1 MIDIAELSFP
11 YPAKPYPKLI
21 INAAITGM
29 VPTKGMTPHIPITV
43 AEIVADAVAC
53 CDAGASM
60 LHLHARGDD
69 GLPTHR
75 KEVYASIIQEIR
87 QQRPD
92 VIICAS
98 TSGRIVNTFEARS
111 QVLSLQGDAKPDMAS
126 LTMGSLNF
134 PKQAS
139 INSPEMIQRLAEEM
153 NDNGIVPEVEIFD
166 PGMLNA
172 TKVFLKR
179 GILTGPLYCNLLLGS
194 IFSSPGT
201 LAELSALVGSLPS
214 GAIWGAAGIGKYQLK
229 MNLAGMLMGGHV
241 RVGLEDN
248 LYYSDGDRQLATNV
262 MLLERIVRMASELG
276 RAVATPLEAR
286 RMIGLDR
293 ENAEESSG
301 LEGGQ
306 HNVARAR

>member
-1 MIDIAELSFP
+1 MNPNSELSLP
-11 YPAKPYPKLI
+11 CPATPYPKLI

-29 VPTKGMTPHIPITV
+29 VPTKQLTPHVPTTV
-43 AEIVADAVAC
+43 SEIIADAVSC

-60 LHLHARGDD
+60 LHLHARDD
-69 GLPTHR
+69 DEVPTHR
-75 KEVYASIIQEIR
+75 KEVYARIIEGIR
-87 QQRPD
+87 EQRPD

-98 TSGRIVNTFEARS
+98 TSGRTCNTFETRS
-111 QVLSLQGDAKPDMAS
+111 EVLDLRGDAKPDMAS

-139 INSPEMIQRLAEEM
+139 INSPEMIEMLATKM

-179 GILTGPLYCNLLLGS
+179 GILNRPIYCNLLLGS

-201 LAELSALVGSLPS
+201 LADLASLVGSLPPD
-214 GAIWGAAGIGKYQLK
+214 ANWGAAGIGKFQLK

-248 LYYSDGDRQLATNV
+248 IYFDAHNGELATNV
-262 MLLERIVRMASELG
+262 MLIERIVRMASEMG
-276 RAVATPLEAR
+276 RVIATPIEAR
-286 RMIGLDR
+286 QMLGFADDGFAQCVKSKVERH
-293 ENAEESSG
+293 S
-301 LEGGQ
+301 
-306 HNVARAR
+306 VVRAR